1 MDVSFRRSVVFF
13 SQITWGITQILL
25 TETVEMLR
33 RREIELV
40 DNVRKRDIRHSQA
53 IFDMFC
59 PLLNQPLIN
68 GSSKLVLKYPAKS
81 MHPVATQFR

>member
-40 DNVRKRDIRHSQA
+40 DNVRKRDI
-53 IFDMFC
+53 
-59 PLLNQPLIN
+59 
-68 GSSKLVLKYPAKS
+68 
-81 MHPVATQFR
+81 TQVSDLDFEVEFIA

>member
-1 MDVSFRRSVVFF
+1 MTMDVSFRRSVVFF

-40 DNVRKRDIRHSQA
+40 DNVRKRDIRH
-53 IFDMFC
+53 
-59 PLLNQPLIN
+59 
-68 GSSKLVLKYPAKS
+68 
-81 MHPVATQFR
+81 

>member
-40 DNVRKRDIRHSQA
+40 DNVRKRDIR
-53 IFDMFC
+53 
-59 PLLNQPLIN
+59 
-68 GSSKLVLKYPAKS
+68 
-81 MHPVATQFR
+81 PVSYTHLTLPTTPYV